1 MRSNRTP
8 RPAGGFA
15 FQTRRNFKALYLGC
29 FVESPSK
36 TRLSAV
42 ARQAKFRNLT
52 YNYVSLQAKSLL
64 VILWSIGCCQDIYR
78 SIVRRLAVM
87 LRPSASNK
95 SAAVLTTTLARSCAT
110 IRSKCCGPRDIGS
123 QTKHGR
129 EHLCVD

>member
-1 MRSNRTP
+1 ML
-8 RPAGGFA
+8 A
-15 FQTRRNFKALYLGC
+15 ALYFASL
-29 FVESPSK
+29 VENLFE

-42 ARQAKFRNLT
+42 ARQEKFRNLA
-52 YNYVSLQAKSLL
+52 YNYVSPQAKSLL
-64 VILWSIGCCQDIYR
+64 VILWPIGCCQDFYR
-78 SIVRRLAVM
+78 SIVRRLAAM

-95 SAAVLTTTLARSCAT
+95 SAAVMTTTLARSCAT